1 MKNSNKRT
9 IEMKEISKFFPGV
22 RAVDNVDF
30 TLESGCVH
38 AIVGENGAGKSTLM
52 KVLAG
57 VHVKDRGII
66 EIDGK
71 KVDIKNPS
79 DAKRFG
85 ISIIEQEFS
94 LFSELSVFQN
104 IFIGK
109 EYLRKFKFVINWSK
123 IRQKT

>member
-22 RAVDNVDF
+22 KAVDNVDF

-38 AIVGENGAGKSTLM
+38 AIVDENGAGKSTLM

-57 VHVKDRGII
+57 VHVKDGGII
-66 EIDGK
+66 IIDGE

-94 LFSELSVFQN
+94 LFSELSVFRIFLLGKN
-104 IFIGK
+104 IL
-109 EYLRKFKFVINWSK
+109 ENLNL
-123 IRQKT
+123 